1 MDENKSG
8 NFRILQLTKI
18 LNKMKSTLEEKM
30 KYMRQEAESDMLY
43 NRDRMYDNP
52 DTDVTYY
59 ERRYAESKAYYR
71 GIMDTLNL
79 IAQDQAK

>member
-1 MDENKSG
+1 MDENQSR

-59 ERRYAESKAYYR
+59 ERRYSESKAYYR

>member
-1 MDENKSG
+1 
-8 NFRILQLTKI
+8 
-18 LNKMKSTLEEKM
+18 MKSTLEEKM
-30 KYMRQEAESDMLY
+30 KYLKQEAESDMLY

-71 GIMDTLNL
+71 GIMDILNL

>member
-1 MDENKSG
+1 VIFAENVEKKT
-8 NFRILQLTKI
+8 N
-18 LNKMKSTLEEKM
+18 NKNQIKMNNALEEKM
-30 KYMRQEAESDMLY
+30 KYLKQEAESDMLY

-59 ERRYAESKAYYR
+59 ERKYAESKAYYK

>member
-30 KYMRQEAESDMLY
+30 KYLKQEAESDMLY